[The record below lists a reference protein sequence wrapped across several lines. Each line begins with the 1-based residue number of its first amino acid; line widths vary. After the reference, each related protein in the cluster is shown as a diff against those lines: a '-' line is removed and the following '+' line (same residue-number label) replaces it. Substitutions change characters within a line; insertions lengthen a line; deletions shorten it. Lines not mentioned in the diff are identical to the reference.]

1 MEVGKLTVDYRKD
14 LGKGS
19 NRKLRS
25 SGKIP
30 GVCYGGEK
38 EPMPLSIDPTL
49 LVRALDP
56 IKKSNTVINLT
67 VKDAPQG
74 NSDAITVMVRA
85 VQKDPV
91 RGHLTHA
98 DFVRVAL
105 DKDVHAVIPV
115 VLTGKAEGIKD
126 GGILHHNI
134 RNLEIA
140 CRPDQIPAKLEVDVT
155 PLKMGDAIHVSDL
168 KLGAGIRAL
177 ADAASSVCSVTA
189 PRAEKV
195 ETPVE
200 AIPGA
205 EGAAPAA
212 AGAAPA
218 AAGAAPAAAGAK
230 PAAGDKAA
238 AAPAAA
244 PAKGG
249 GEKKGK

>member
-1 MEVGKLTVDYRKD
+1 MEVGKLTVEYRKD

-38 EPMPLSIDPTL
+38 APMPLSIDPTL

-56 IKKSNTVINLT
+56 VKKGNTVLNLT
-67 VKDAPQG
+67 VQNGPDG
-74 NSDAITVMVRA
+74 ESSITVMVRD
-85 VQKDPV
+85 VQKDAV

-98 DFVRVAL
+98 DFIRVSM
-105 DKDVHAVIPV
+105 DKDVHAVVPV

-140 CRPDQIPAKLEVDVT
+140 CRPDRIPAKIEVDVT
-155 PLKMGDAIHVSDL
+155 PLKMGDAIHVSEL
-168 KLGAGIRAL
+168 KLGEGVRAL
-177 ADAASSVCSVTA
+177 AGATASVCSVTA

-200 AIPGA
+200 AVPGA

-212 AGAAPA
+212 AGAAAPA
-218 AAGAAPAAAGAK
+218 AAGAAPAAGAK
-230 PAAGDKAA
+230 PAAGDKGAA
-238 AAPAAA
+238 AAPAA
-244 PAKGG
+244 AKGG

>member
-1 MEVGKLTVDYRKD
+1 MEVGKLTVEYRKG
-14 LGKGS
+14 LGKGE
-19 NRKLRS
+19 NRKLRT

-30 GVCYGGEK
+30 GVCYGGDK
-38 EPMPLSIDPTL
+38 EPMPLAIDPTL

-56 IKKSNTVINLT
+56 IKKANTVISLT
-67 VKDAPQG
+67 VS
-74 NSDAITVMVRA
+74 NSPAGDGEFHVMVRD
-85 VQKDPV
+85 VQKDAV

-98 DFVRVAL
+98 DFIRVAL
-105 DKDVHAVIPV
+105 DKDVHAVVPV
-115 VLTGKAEGIKD
+115 ILTGKAEGIKD

-140 CRPDQIPAKLEVDVT
+140 CTPDKIPAKIEVDVT

-168 KLGAGIRAL
+168 KLAEGVKAL
-177 ADAASSVCSVTA
+177 ADAKSAICSVTA

-200 AIPGA
+200 AVPVEGAAAVPGA
-205 EGAAPAA
+205 PGAPAA

-218 AAGAAPAAAGAK
+218 AGAAAGGKA
-230 PAAGDKAA
+230 AAGA

-244 PAKGG
+244 AKGG